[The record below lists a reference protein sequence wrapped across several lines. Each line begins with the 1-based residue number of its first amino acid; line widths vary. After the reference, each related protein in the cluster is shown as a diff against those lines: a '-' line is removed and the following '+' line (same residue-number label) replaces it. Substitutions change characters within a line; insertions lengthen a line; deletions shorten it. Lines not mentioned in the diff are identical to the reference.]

1 MVSPKFSRNFRR
13 FSGLILLSLFLLG
26 SGIFLANGCDPRK
39 NYSPERLLESY
50 ENAGQNS
57 LNIGEFTPQSA
68 LDTPSKADLADIF
81 YNFMPQ
87 YMLDQQILGAS
98 IIVVNSS
105 DILVASGWGNTDAE
119 QIYPIYTDET
129 LFRVGELT
137 ALFTWTAVMQL
148 VETGELDLTVDI
160 NTYLE
165 NTTLEI
171 SSPFDDTITLHHLL
185 THSVGFEEALIGDQ
199 AKDASSILNLEEY
212 LTLYKPAQIR
222 PAGDVSS
229 YSNYGVSLAGFI
241 IEQVTDQTF
250 RSYVQEHL
258 INSLNMTT
266 ATCNQPQDPDAL
278 TALSPSYIIERN
290 GYRQEE
296 FEYTNLIPAES
307 LMISSTDIAK
317 FMMAHLNNGTYNGTS
332 IFSPDTGELMH
343 TGQFSMDPR
352 LPGWT
357 YGFMEGNS
365 HSQRF
370 LWQNFEFSGYA
381 GELILLPDQDLGYF
395 IVLNSIHPEEFLERG
410 LTGKSNTFTV
420 YREIFM
426 EFLTELYGAPDLP
439 DLTPVEFFAARS
451 QVFTGEYRITQT
463 VSSNFLKFFNLFQS
477 DIIITA
483 TSAGTILI
491 NNQIEFIEVE
501 PYLFQAVAVDDP
513 QYRDLILV
521 FLTDDQGFITYFCV
535 ANHPDIAFET
545 IHGIDS
551 QIFQGIVGIVCIL
564 TFAVGALASTTQFMK
579 KIFLKRKKRTRPP
592 EASNSPQKASINSLQ
607 TAGGWLLGIMSILN
621 MLFIFSLFPVFSTLS
636 WMQSGQAIYLL
647 RVVFT
652 IPLISRLITF
662 LSLIVIFN
670 AWIEQFWSVKK
681 RVFYSV
687 RVFWGLVWIWF
698 LYYWNLLGYNF

>member
-13 FSGLILLSLFLLG
+13 FSGLILLSLFLFA
-26 SGIFLANGCDPRK
+26 SG
-39 NYSPERLLESY
+39 RLLIDPHSNDPPRVSHEDVML
-50 ENAGQNS
+50 NLQNTGD
-57 LNIGEFTPQSA
+57 NIPFSA
-68 LDTPSKADLADIF
+68 VDTPSKADLAEF
-81 YNFMPQ
+81 FNNFMPQ
-87 YMLDQQILGAS
+87 YILDQQILGAS

-119 QIYPIYTDET
+119 QIYPIYADET

-160 NTYLE
+160 NSYLG

-241 IEQVTDQTF
+241 IEQVTDQSF
-250 RSYVQEHL
+250 RSYAQEHL
-258 INSLNMTT
+258 INALNMTT
-266 ATCNQPQDPDAL
+266 ATCNQPQDPDTL
-278 TALSPSYIIERN
+278 TSLSPSYTIERN

-307 LMISSTDIAK
+307 LMISSTDMAK
-317 FMMAHLNNGTYNGTS
+317 FMMTHLNNGTYNGTS
-332 IFSPDTGELMH
+332 IFSPDTGGLMH
-343 TGQFSMDPR
+343 TRQFSMDPR
-352 LPGWT
+352 LAGWT

-370 LWQNFEFSGYA
+370 LWQNFEFASYA

-395 IVLNSIHPEEFLERG
+395 IVLNSVLPEEFLERG

-426 EFLTELYGAPDLP
+426 EFLTELYGAPSLP

-451 QVFTGEYRITQT
+451 QVFIGEYRITQT

-483 TSAGTILI
+483 TSTGTILI
-491 NNQIEFIEVE
+491 NNQIEFIEVG

-513 QYRDLILV
+513 QYRDLVLV
-521 FLTDDQGFITYFCV
+521 FLTDDEGFITYFCV
-535 ANHPDIAFET
+535 ANHPDIAFES
-545 IHGIDS
+545 INGLDS
-551 QIFQGIVGIVCIL
+551 QIFQAIVGFTCIL
-564 TFAVGALASTTQFMK
+564 TFAVGALVSMTQFVK
-579 KIFLKRKKRTRPP
+579 KIIQKRKKQTVQH
-592 EASNSPQKASINSLQ
+592 EELEEKEEKKSISINPLQ
-607 TAGGWLLGIMSILN
+607 TAGGWLLGSMSILN
-621 MLFIFSLFPVFSTLS
+621 MLFFFSLFPVFSTLS
-636 WMQSGQAIYLL
+636 WMQSGEAIYLL

-652 IPLISRLITF
+652 IPLIARLITF
-662 LSLIVIFN
+662 LSLIIIFN
-670 AWIEQFWSVKK
+670 SWIEQFWSVKK
-681 RVFYSV
+681 RIFYSV